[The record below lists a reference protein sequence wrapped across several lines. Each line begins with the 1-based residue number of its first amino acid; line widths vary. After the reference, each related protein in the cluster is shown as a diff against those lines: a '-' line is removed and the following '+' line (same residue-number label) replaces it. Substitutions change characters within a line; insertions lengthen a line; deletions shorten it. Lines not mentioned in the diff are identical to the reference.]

1 MATPPRTL
9 FPHQPVPSCVQNPTT
24 FHYRTVPPFSGSW
37 DAMGVHFQSGDASGS
52 WADPEII
59 QIVKDHNG
67 KV

>member
-1 MATPPRTL
+1 
-9 FPHQPVPSCVQNPTT
+9 
-24 FHYRTVPPFSGSW
+24 
-37 DAMGVHFQSGDASGS
+37 MGVHFQSGDASGS